1 MGCCRGMPLSHAV
14 SVPNSRG
21 LVGMYSRW
29 LYQSSFCRCS
39 SRRRVIGMD
48 RGMLAVQHGLKDNNV
63 SGGRGGDDARD
74 VASRERIKMERKRRK
89 RKTHDAAS
97 RRSDIDASDTVMVP
111 VSRQGMIVH
120 HLVELGEFDEGF
132 LEQQPVNTLNWCI
145 RILGKYKRPDVAEQ
159 LFHWMRLKGM
169 ANEHSL
175 LKLFEA
181 LEAARCPP
189 ARSVRA
195 WRNVSRMQCP
205 FTPGCLSTAGLLKTF
220 RPSKDLKGALRILK
234 EVKMRGLPLNEY
246 GYNIV
251 IRIAADCGD
260 VDTALALEEELRLDG
275 NSKVDVRTYSSLMH
289 ALASTQKWSQTRMV
303 DGLLRRVGLRPDA
316 TLALQLISG
325 YARCG
330 WPAAAE
336 AILDEFSENTGH
348 DRPNRSH
355 WNALL
360 YAYATAR
367 QYNGCL
373 MAYKRMTQEVGIRP
387 DSYTMVALLK
397 AGRRSQAGRTAV
409 SFVLHQVQEHDVAIT
424 VELASSAIACCRTVP
439 YVSKEEAVKSKDL
452 ADSVWD
458 LMIDSGIE
466 PNRIAY
472 NTLMAA
478 RADAGDLKGVKELFD
493 SLEKNPHVYPDEA
506 TWNILLKTYERE
518 GDWKSLE
525 STTVL
530 RDTWR
535 TLHDP

>member
-1 MGCCRGMPLSHAV
+1 MGCCRGMPLSHAA
-14 SVPNSRG
+14 SVPNSKG
-21 LVGMYSRW
+21 LVGI
-29 LYQSSFCRCS
+29 YQLSSLWCCL
-39 SRRRVIGMD
+39 SRRRVE
-48 RGMLAVQHGLKDNNV
+48 RGVLAVQHGLNKDNHV
-63 SGGRGGDDARD
+63 SSGRGGDDARD
-74 VASRERIKMERKRRK
+74 VASRERIEHKKKKKKATTKKHE
-89 RKTHDAAS
+89 S
-97 RRSDIDASDTVMVP
+97 RSGDVNTVTVP

-120 HLVELGEFDEGF
+120 HLVELGEFDEEF

-159 LFHWMRLKGM
+159 LFHWMRLKAM

-175 LKLFEA
+175 LKLFEG

-189 ARSVRA
+189 ARAVRA

-260 VDTALALEEELRLDG
+260 VETALALEEELRLDG
-275 NSKVDVRTYSSLMH
+275 NLQVDVRTYSALMH
-289 ALASTQKWSQTRMV
+289 ALASTQKWSQTRTV
-303 DGLLRRVGLRPDA
+303 DGLLRRVDLRPDA

-336 AILDEFSENTGH
+336 AILDEFSENSGR

-439 YVSKEEAVKSKDL
+439 YVSKDEAVKSRDL

-458 LMIDSGIE
+458 LMIDTGVE

-478 RADAGDLKGVKELFD
+478 RSDAGDLNGVKELFD

-518 GDWKSLE
+518 GDWKALE
-525 STTVL
+525 STAVL